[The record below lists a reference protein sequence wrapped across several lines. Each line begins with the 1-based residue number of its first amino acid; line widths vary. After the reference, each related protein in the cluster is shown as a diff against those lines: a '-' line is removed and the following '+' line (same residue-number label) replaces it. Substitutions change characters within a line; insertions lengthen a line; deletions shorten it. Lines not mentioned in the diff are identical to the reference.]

1 MPREPSDIADE
12 RALTVRAFY
21 AQLCILSHG
30 LLEPISACAAFSTVP
45 VGNQIADYERLTVFL
60 FRLAAAPRSS
70 KSVAARMV
78 NRWSFQKLGLM
89 PAVYIRVLRRVGR
102 MEVVDQL
109 VKPRGQ
115 DDDES

>member
-1 MPREPSDIADE
+1 VHDRSEWESRSRESDHAAWPKRSADG
-12 RALTVRAFY
+12 F
-21 AQLCILSHG
+21 
-30 LLEPISACAAFSTVP
+30 
-45 VGNQIADYERLTVFL
+45 QIADYERLTVFL

-70 KSVAARMV
+70 KSVAAPMV
-78 NRWSFQKLGLM
+78 NRWSLQKLGLI

-109 VKPRGQ
+109 VKPHGQ